1 MDDDRRAACL
11 DKKIQ
16 ELEGEI
22 ERKEKE
28 KRGERR
34 EGEGEELL
42 IVDKLSVF
50 LLYTLS
56 MYFATTTN

>member
-1 MDDDRRAACL
+1 MDDDRRATCL

-28 KRGERR
+28 KRGER
-34 EGEGEELL
+34 GSG
-42 IVDKLSVF
+42 ISC
-50 LLYTLS
+50 
-56 MYFATTTN
+56 